1 MKKNKKKILFITSS
15 RAEYGQFS
23 FLLKK
28 LQKLKKFNFR
38 LIVTGSHLKKNFG
51 NTYKEISKDK
61 VKIYKKIK
69 IHYYKDDL
77 LSVEKSFSLGLKKFS
92 ILLNNFKPNL
102 VILPGDRYE
111 IFAFALAC
119 FFNNIPII
127 HFYGGDT
134 SLGSQDEFYRNS
146 ISAMSDYHFVSHKLH
161 VKKLINKFGVLKK
174 NIFNIGAISL
184 DKIKYLKLYK
194 KSQIEKILKIN
205 LNLKTIVFTYHP
217 VTTNQ
222 KKTKK
227 EIDTLLSSLSSLK
240 NINIIFT
247 KPNIDRGH
255 QYIIDKIKL
264 FCNKDRTRFKLYDS
278 LGYRLYFSLIKNS
291 KIVLGNSS
299 SILYEVPY
307 FKKYSINYG
316 DRQKGRYSGKTVIN
330 SDASSSNLQKLIK
343 KYLNK
348 QNPKKIFN
356 PYFVDNST
364 KKSFDELKKLFK
376 II

>member
-146 ISAMSDYHFVSHKLH
+146 ISAISDYHFVSHKLH

-264 FCNKDRTRFKLYDS
+264 FCNKDRSRFKLYDS

-330 SDASSSNLQKLIK
+330 SEANSSNLQKLIK

>member
-278 LGYRLYFSLIKNS
+278 LGYKLYFSLIKNS

>member
-119 FFNNIPII
+119 FFKNIPIV

-146 ISAMSDYHFVSHKLH
+146 ISSISDYHFVSHNLH
-161 VKKLINKFGVLKK
+161 VKKLINKFGVVKK
-174 NIFNIGAISL
+174 NIFNIGAISI

-205 LNLKTIVFTYHP
+205 LNLKTIVFTYHS

-222 KKTKK
+222 KKTRE
-227 EIDTLLSSLSSLK
+227 EIDTLLTSLSSFK

-255 QYIIDKIKL
+255 QYIIDKIKI
-264 FCNKDRTRFKLYDS
+264 FCDKDGSRFKLYDS
-278 LGYRLYFSLIKNS
+278 LGYKLYFSLIKHS

-316 DRQKGRYSGKTVIN
+316 DRQRGRHSGKTVIN
-330 SDASSSNLQKLIK
+330 SEASSNNLQKLIK
-343 KYLNK
+343 KYLNAK
-348 QNPKKIFN
+348 NPKKISN
-356 PYFVDNST
+356 PYFVNNST
-364 KKSFDELKKLFK
+364 KKAFDVLKKLFE

>member
-264 FCNKDRTRFKLYDS
+264 FCNKDRSRFKLYDS

>member
-28 LQKLKKFNFR
+28 LQKLKKFNFK

-51 NTYKEISKDK
+51 NTYKEISKDG

-69 IHYYKDDL
+69 IHYYRDDS
-77 LSVEKSFSLGLKKFS
+77 LSVQKSFSLGLKKFS
-92 ILLNNFKPNL
+92 ILLNDFKPNL

-119 FFNNIPII
+119 FFKNIPIV

-146 ISAMSDYHFVSHKLH
+146 ISSISDYHFVSHNLH
-161 VKKLINKFGVLKK
+161 VKKLTTKFGVVKK

-222 KKTKK
+222 KKTRE
-227 EIDTLLSSLSSLK
+227 EIDTLLTSLSSFQ

-255 QYIIDKIKL
+255 QYIIDKIKI
-264 FCNKDRTRFKLYDS
+264 FCDRDSSRFKLYDS
-278 LGYRLYFSLIKNS
+278 LGYKLYFSLIKHS

-307 FKKYSINYG
+307 FNKYSINYG
-316 DRQKGRYSGKTVIN
+316 DRQRGRYSGKTVIN
-330 SDASSSNLQKLIK
+330 SEASSSNLQKLIK

-348 QNPKKIFN
+348 KNPKKIFN
-356 PYFVDNST
+356 PYFVNNST
-364 KKSFDELKKLFK
+364 KKSFDQLKKLFE